1 MVCPMSARMTRT
13 GACLFTAA
21 LLGLGAC
28 YASGYSEEPTTG
40 GAASPADAAV
50 RQAPPPK
57 RAKKKKKPAQ
67 TVRQAWRLIC
77 HAERLSGAEKQ
88 AHRSRRGDIVAAWL
102 AKNLKNKKV
111 IYWYL
116 AFGKMKKPEQP
127 SYFRAEARK
136 AGFATCPLQKL
147 LFAAP
152 PDAGVGA
159 GNGG

>member
-1 MVCPMSARMTRT
+1 MTRT

-40 GAASPADAAV
+40 GAASPADAA
-50 RQAPPPK
+50 PPPK
-57 RAKKKKKPAQ
+57 RVKKKKKPAQ

-77 HAERLSGAEKQ
+77 HAEQLSGAEK
-88 AHRSRRGDIVAAWL
+88 HSDRSKRGDIVASWL
-102 AKNLKNKKV
+102 AKNLKNKEV

-116 AFGKMKKPEQP
+116 SFGKLKQPEQP

-136 AGFATCPLQKL
+136 AGFAACPLQKL
-147 LFAAP
+147 LFEAP

-159 GNGG
+159 GSGG